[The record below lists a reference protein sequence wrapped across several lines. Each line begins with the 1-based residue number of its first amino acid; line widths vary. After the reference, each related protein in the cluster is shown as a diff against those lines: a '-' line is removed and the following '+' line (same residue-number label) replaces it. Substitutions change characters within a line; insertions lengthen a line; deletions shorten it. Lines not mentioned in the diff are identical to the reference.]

1 MPKTPF
7 SLTLWLGS
15 LAVLCGM
22 LFATPSEAAKIDLLL
37 DISYSTPSSTSGGD
51 WQLLAK
57 TDGQGLFSLRV
68 PLTGINSGVTNELPF
83 GRVNGSGTDN
93 AGFSTFTTFSSG
105 QARQIFAGQLV
116 AAAGDQQG
124 LFYGVGTL
132 DNGAPNFPGQPGG
145 TNSIGPSITS
155 LTGLQNAPW
164 GTESLLFSTG
174 ATVASGTFAAGA
186 TPDFGATLSQ
196 YEGSVFTSLGTI
208 VSPGASTL
216 DIDFTTEVRSNLQ
229 FGVPTGDYNADGVVD
244 AEDYTVW
251 RDANGTSVTPLS
263 GADGNGDGQVDQA
276 DRLVWAGN
284 YGLTLAAALGG
295 PSALGA
301 TAIPEPAAAFLAL
314 LAALPAATR
323 GRKAVSRGWV
333 RTLEQEKTEQSHGV
347 A

>member
-7 SLTLWLGS
+7 SLTRWFVPLAALLG
-15 LAVLCGM
+15 M
-22 LFATPSEAAKIDLLL
+22 PFAAPAQAATIDLLL
-37 DISYSTPSSTSGGD
+37 DISYSTASSTSGGD

-68 PLTGINSGVTNELPF
+68 PLTGINSSVTNELPF

-105 QARQIFAGQLV
+105 LARQIIAGQLV
-116 AAAGDQQG
+116 AAEGDQQG

-132 DNGAPNFPGQPGG
+132 ENGAPNYPSQPGG
-145 TNSIGPSITS
+145 TNSIGPNITT
-155 LTGLQNAPW
+155 LTDLQNVPW

-186 TPDFGATLSQ
+186 TPDFGTTLGQ

-208 VSPGASTL
+208 ASPGASTL
-216 DIDFTTEVRSNLQ
+216 EIDFTTEVRSNLQ

-244 AEDYTVW
+244 SEDYTVW
-251 RDANGTSVTPLS
+251 RDANGTSTTPLT

-276 DRLVWAGN
+276 DRLLWASN
-284 YGLTLAAALGG
+284 YGLTLAAAVSGQTVLG
-295 PSALGA
+295 AA
-301 TAIPEPAAAFLAL
+301 TAIPEPSATILAL
-314 LAALPAATR
+314 LAAVPAMAC
-323 GRKAVSRGWV
+323 GRKAVSRG
-333 RTLEQEKTEQSHGV
+333 
-347 A
+347 